1 VEGIVPSSVDLG
13 SERSEL
19 LEAREK
25 RRKVFDASIS
35 RGLAAAKAG
44 RTKPAEE
51 VFDRLEAKYRE
62 MARQRRKD

>member
-1 VEGIVPSSVDLG
+1 MPINVDLG

-19 LEAREK
+19 LEEREK
-25 RRKVFDASIS
+25 RRKVFDAAIAQG
-35 RGLAAAKAG
+35 RADAKAG

-62 MARQRRKD
+62 MATSKQRL